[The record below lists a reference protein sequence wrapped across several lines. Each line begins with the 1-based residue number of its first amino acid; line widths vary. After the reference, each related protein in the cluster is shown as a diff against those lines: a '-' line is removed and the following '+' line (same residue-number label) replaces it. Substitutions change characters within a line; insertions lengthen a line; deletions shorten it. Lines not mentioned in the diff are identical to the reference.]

1 MLGYAVAR
9 FGMTPSE
16 FWDSTPWETDA
27 IATAYL
33 GRRDEDM
40 RRQAYFDGQKI
51 AYLGQWKKAQSP
63 QEWVERLSAPFSG
76 KPQRKRTWVPI
87 ASQAAMDEWERE
99 RAEFLTSL
107 EPGPEETKDG

>member
-16 FWDSTPWETDA
+16 FWGSTPWETDA

-40 RRQAYFDGQKI
+40 RRQAYFDGQKL
-51 AYLGQWKKAQSP
+51 AYLGQWKKPQSP
-63 QEWVERLSAPFSG
+63 QDWIDRLSEPFGGKRAP
-76 KPQRKRTWVPI
+76 KKWVSI
-87 ASQAAMDEWERE
+87 SSKSALDEWERE
-99 RAEFLTSL
+99 RAEFLKSL
-107 EPGPEETKDG
+107 EPGPEEVKDG